1 MGFALDLFCVRFW
14 WRVEPR
20 MSDYA
25 VERTVTVWSQP
36 LKVTVYRKTK
46 TIWIAAGDY
55 MGKTIYVKRG
65 TQGAAVKG
73 WADAA
78 RDRGNAGP
86 MESSPTGSPGI

>member
-1 MGFALDLFCVRFW
+1 
-14 WRVEPR
+14 
-20 MSDYA
+20 MSDDA

-46 TIWIAAGDY
+46 TVWIAVGDY
-55 MGKTIYVKRG
+55 MGKTIEVKRG
-65 TQGAAVKG
+65 TQRAAVKG

-86 MESSPTGSPGI
+86 MEKVRTRVVKRHPDGDW